1 MRGKLIKLHL
11 YVAAFFLPML
21 IAMAVS
27 GGLYLTGNKG
37 STARTE
43 VEITAPQVLLISSE
57 TLETDVRDFLKANQI
72 DHDFEYVKVSGSTL
86 TTRPTSRTY
95 YEIKTS
101 VKADQLSQV
110 EPDWIKVLVE
120 LHKGHGPLWYKD
132 LQKLM
137 ALGLLF
143 VLISGVWLGVSSP
156 TLRTPTLLST
166 FAGGLLFIVLGF
178 WI

>member
-1 MRGKLIKLHL
+1 MRAKLIKLHL

-21 IAMAVS
+21 VAMAVS

-86 TTRPTSRTY
+86 TTRQ
-95 YEIKTS
+95 TS

-166 FAGGLLFIVLGF
+166 VAGSILFIVLGF
-178 WI
+178 LI